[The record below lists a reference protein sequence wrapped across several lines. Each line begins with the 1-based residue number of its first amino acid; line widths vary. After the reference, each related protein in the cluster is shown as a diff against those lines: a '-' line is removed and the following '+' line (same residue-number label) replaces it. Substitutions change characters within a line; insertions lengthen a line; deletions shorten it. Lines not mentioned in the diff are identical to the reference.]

1 MYETGK
7 VATAFYEGEAP
18 DECKVQENH
27 RNGDCVYFLG
37 KQGHERAAR
46 LDDGADVYYFMGD
59 KGAER
64 LYKKRAKGSRSCSY
78 YTGPAGR
85 ERLVRE
91 EGTYIEHYKGAR
103 RREYM
108 VSRQELG
115 EGAVEYFEGK
125 RPGDERLVKRVF
137 PWGKEIHFHGR
148 AGYESVDRVHWPE
161 ERLAQIYAGNKGE
174 ERLVQTMRADGTR
187 QLFVGPRNEERK
199 VRTKLPTAAD
209 GRPGST
215 VLRWR
220 GKRRQEKLLWRK
232 LFDDRTKTCKEECA
246 LKPGSSIWSSDVR
259 RFTPAPGALP
269 MCTVHFSNGAYATYR
284 GTGDDESLVMM
295 CTGDGR
301 TTYYWGEAGE
311 ERKGRTEV
319 KGMAGLVT
327 VLGQAIQLPPE
338 AFGIDVRTSDEAM
351 VASTNVIYYDGAQ
364 GEERLTRIE
373 CCNGGTYWLEGRQGQ
388 EWITKVCNSWGLVTC
403 YAGPRGSE
411 RVTKREWPSSGRA
424 EWFEGEAGEERLV
437 RAVRRSVRNGSS
449 VPITSFYDGPHNR
462 ERKTWEMAP
471 GGMMRYFVGERDAE
485 RKVAEVDPD
494 GTARHF
500 QGERGN
506 ERMVR
511 HIPGSTEPAQPQVS
525 VTCNAGVKRKLGEAF
540 EFLEGLS
547 ADNHCNEHVYNEMSK
562 QLRNV
567 YCACDDKEE

>member
-1 MYETGK
+1 
-7 VATAFYEGEAP
+7 
-18 DECKVQENH
+18 
-27 RNGDCVYFLG
+27 
-37 KQGHERAAR
+37 
-46 LDDGADVYYFMGD
+46 
-59 KGAER
+59 
-64 LYKKRAKGSRSCSY
+64 
-78 YTGPAGR
+78 
-85 ERLVRE
+85 
-91 EGTYIEHYKGAR
+91 
-103 RREYM
+103 
-108 VSRQELG
+108 
-115 EGAVEYFEGK
+115 
-125 RPGDERLVKRVF
+125 
-137 PWGKEIHFHGR
+137 
-148 AGYESVDRVHWPE
+148 
-161 ERLAQIYAGNKGE
+161 
-174 ERLVQTMRADGTR
+174 
-187 QLFVGPRNEERK
+187 
-199 VRTKLPTAAD
+199 
-209 GRPGST
+209 
-215 VLRWR
+215 
-220 GKRRQEKLLWRK
+220 
-232 LFDDRTKTCKEECA
+232 
-246 LKPGSSIWSSDVR
+246 
-259 RFTPAPGALP
+259 
-269 MCTVHFSNGAYATYR
+269 
-284 GTGDDESLVMM
+284 MM

-511 HIPGSTEPAQPQVS
+511 HIPGSTEPPQPQVS

-567 YCACDDKEE
+567 YCACDGKEE